1 MKNDKVKNGCAEL
14 EDVVAFINSYL
25 GVGDFKDYDGAK
37 NGLQCSNSGKV
48 TAIASAVDAGLGEI
62 KVASHMGADLL
73 IAHHGMFWS
82 PPIPFTGGNY
92 DKIKTLVDSDMA
104 VYACHLPLDAHP
116 QIGNNALIAKALKLR
131 AISSCFEYYG
141 REIGVLAAAPKGG
154 REELE
159 RRLSALFP
167 ETFKAVRFG
176 SREPKKVAICSGGSG
191 DCVGKLPELGIDTL
205 VCGEL
210 SQYHFTVAQEL
221 NLNLYPCGHY
231 ATERFGVMALG
242 ELVAKEF
249 GLKCSFIEMNN
260 PL

>member
-1 MKNDKVKNGCAEL
+1 MKNDKGKNGCAEL

-62 KVASHMGADLL
+62 KVASHMGVDLL

-176 SREPKKVAICSGGSG
+176 
-191 DCVGKLPELGIDTL
+191 
-205 VCGEL
+205 
-210 SQYHFTVAQEL
+210 
-221 NLNLYPCGHY
+221 
-231 ATERFGVMALG
+231 
-242 ELVAKEF
+242 
-249 GLKCSFIEMNN
+249 
-260 PL
+260 

>member
-1 MKNDKVKNGCAEL
+1 M
-14 EDVVAFINSYL
+14 AFINSYL

-141 REIGVLAAAPKGG
+141 R
-154 REELE
+154 
-159 RRLSALFP
+159 
-167 ETFKAVRFG
+167 VRFG

-191 DCVGKLPELGIDTL
+191 DCVGKLPELGVDTL

-249 GLKCSFIEMNN
+249 GLTCSFIEMNN

>member
-1 MKNDKVKNGCAEL
+1 MKNDKGKNGCAEL

-62 KVASHMGADLL
+62 KVAAHMGADLL

-141 REIGVLAAAPKGG
+141 REIGVLAVPVEHIIHTGHCINPDFNHVNTALRISLYESFRHIVIPLYLSTRVISNTTG
-154 REELE
+154 RTPSPQHPIVCPSL
-159 RRLSALFP
+159 LFQ
-167 ETFKAVRFG
+167 V
-176 SREPKKVAICSGGSG
+176 
-191 DCVGKLPELGIDTL
+191 
-205 VCGEL
+205 
-210 SQYHFTVAQEL
+210 
-221 NLNLYPCGHY
+221 
-231 ATERFGVMALG
+231 
-242 ELVAKEF
+242 
-249 GLKCSFIEMNN
+249 
-260 PL
+260 

>member
-1 MKNDKVKNGCAEL
+1 MKNDKGKNGCAEL

-116 QIGNNALIAKALKLR
+116 QIGNNALIARALKLR

-176 SREPKKVAICSGGSG
+176 ASRRKSRYVRAGAETASANCQSS
-191 DCVGKLPELGIDTL
+191 E
-205 VCGEL
+205 
-210 SQYHFTVAQEL
+210 
-221 NLNLYPCGHY
+221 
-231 ATERFGVMALG
+231 
-242 ELVAKEF
+242 
-249 GLKCSFIEMNN
+249 
-260 PL
+260 